1 MTFLVTNKET
11 GELLDVIDHS
21 VKSTNKKNSSQD
33 IEEIEADPLL
43 HVFDFEED

>member
-11 GELLDVIDHS
+11 GELLDVIDQPI
-21 VKSTNKKNSSQD
+21 KTLNKKNSSQE